1 MELILPEGVGMNEE
15 APSSFTLTSA
25 STRLAKGEVKGLRT
39 VAESIELLGRSGECR
54 LEAKLYLCSKSD
66 GTCFVRTAEAD
77 VSVEMCDDED
87 ARDSIQI
94 TLKLP

>member
-15 APSSFTLTSA
+15 APSSFTLTSS
-25 STRLAKGEVKGLRT
+25 STRLVKGLRT
-39 VAESIELLGRSGECR
+39 VVESIELERSGECR

-66 GTCFVRTAEAD
+66 GTCFVRTAEAV
-77 VSVEMCDDED
+77 VSVDMCDDED
-87 ARDSIQI
+87 ARDSVTV

>member
-39 VAESIELLGRSGECR
+39 VVESIELERSGECR

-66 GTCFVRTAEAD
+66 GTCFVRTAEAV
-77 VSVEMCDDED
+77 VSVDMCDDED
-87 ARDSIQI
+87 ARDSVTV
-94 TLKLP
+94 TLRLP